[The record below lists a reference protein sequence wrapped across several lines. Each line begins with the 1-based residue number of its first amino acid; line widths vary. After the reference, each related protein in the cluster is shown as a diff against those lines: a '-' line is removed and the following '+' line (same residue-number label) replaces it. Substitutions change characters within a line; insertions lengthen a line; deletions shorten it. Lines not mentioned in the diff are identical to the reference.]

1 VGRHRNVLVLFG
13 IAVIVIGLAV
23 TGVSAASTSKNAP
36 ATTHVKLSAY
46 ETSGTVTQESGGTLT
61 LNLPRGRYLVEL
73 FGNNSLAEAPS
84 VTGGS
89 ISSYSGIESFTDNGT
104 PTGEIVELPVH
115 ITALSGE
122 FSQVLQCLCTGGS
135 TSDVEIVTAT
145 PVSVQSS

>member
-1 VGRHRNVLVLFG
+1 MSRRRSVLAFVAV
-13 IAVIVIGLAV
+13 AVILTALAV
-23 TGVSAASTSKNAP
+23 TDVSAASASKNAP
-36 ATTHVKLSAY
+36 AITHVKLSAY

-61 LNLPRGRYLVEL
+61 LTLPRGRYLVEL

-89 ISSYSGIESFTDNGT
+89 VSPYSGIESFTDNGT

-115 ITALSGE
+115 VTAVSGE
-122 FSQVLQCLCTGGS
+122 LSQVFQCLCTGGS